1 MPPGRSVRPG
11 APAHPSGRAAACP
24 NGPYLTTSSLERRPL
39 VIASPA
45 GEYRPPGFWRRLRTG
60 NLTEAQ
66 LGLLLLLPAALVLA
80 LVMLGPIVQVL
91 WQSLHF
97 ERLNVP
103 ARGRPFIGL
112 EHYGRMLWGSEM
124 TWSATHLWGWRLA
137 AFAAVGGLWW
147 GAARGGVR
155 RRTALLWTVAAVLVA
170 GLWMGWHPGEGG
182 RWNDARFWNAFSI
195 TLFLTVATVVGAFA
209 VGLPLA
215 LLANVRSRWRW
226 LVRIALLIPWAMP
239 RVLVGVMFAWL
250 FNSSNGVVND
260 LLRRVGVEGPLW
272 LARADPAVA
281 ATTITIVWATSS
293 FVALIL
299 LAGLQSIDESL
310 YEAAMVDGASP
321 WQRFWSITLPLLRP
335 SIAVA
340 LIFRTLTA
348 IQTFD
353 VPYAM
358 TRGGPGRTL
367 ETLGIYVSST
377 TNSLNLGYAA
387 ALSVALFAVS
397 LAITVVYLRWIYAE
411 D

>member
-1 MPPGRSVRPG
+1 MALTNPNAYRGPG
-11 APAHPSGRAAACP
+11 
-24 NGPYLTTSSLERRPL
+24 L
-39 VIASPA
+39 
-45 GEYRPPGFWRRLRTG
+45 WRRLRSG

-66 LGLLLLLPAALVLA
+66 LGFMLLVPALAVLLL
-80 LVMLGPIVQVL
+80 VMFWPILQVL

-97 ERLNVP
+97 ERLNLP

-112 EHYGRMLWGSEM
+112 EHYQRMLWGTDM
-124 TWSATHLWGWRLA
+124 TWSPQNLLGWRLL

-147 GAARGGVR
+147 GTGRGSVR
-155 RRTALLWTVAAVLVA
+155 RRTAVVWTVVALLVA
-170 GLWMGWHPGEGG
+170 GLWMGFHPGEGG
-182 RWNDARFWNAFSI
+182 RWSDARFWNAFSI
-195 TLFLTVATVVGAFA
+195 TLLVTVASVAGSFL

-215 LLANVRSRWRW
+215 LLANVESRWRW

-250 FNSSNGVVND
+250 FNSTSGVIND
-260 LLRRVGVEGPLW
+260 VLRRLGVEGPLW
-272 LARADPAVA
+272 LARADPAIW
-281 ATTITIVWATSS
+281 ATNITIVWATSA
-293 FVALIL
+293 FVGLIL
-299 LAGLQSIDESL
+299 LAGLQSIDDSL

-321 WQRFWSITLPLLRP
+321 WQRFWQITLPLLRP

-348 IQTFD
+348 IQTYD
-353 VPYAM
+353 IPYAM

-367 ETLGIYVSST
+367 ETLGIYVANT

-387 ALSVALFAVS
+387 ALSVALFAMS
-397 LAITVVYLRWIYAE
+397 LAVTVLYLRWIYAE